1 MLKNYQ
7 SFLRKKNTKTSH
19 KLSMVEKVSN
29 VSSNNSLYSE
39 TKKFENFLSQKNVK
53 IAKRA
58 HAFKFMTTLVLE
70 FKKIG
75 NDDKLVYDTF
85 YSHPKAETI
94 INETDIGNAFKSIY
108 TTIISNLTK
117 IFRKKFRLDF

>member
-1 MLKNYQ
+1 
-7 SFLRKKNTKTSH
+7 
-19 KLSMVEKVSN
+19 
-29 VSSNNSLYSE
+29 
-39 TKKFENFLSQKNVK
+39 
-53 IAKRA
+53 
-58 HAFKFMTTLVLE
+58 MTTLVLE

-117 IFRKKFRLDF
+117 NFRKKFRLDF